1 MLLALNVSGLAMAV
15 QQSAWAL
22 TARVDNLLDREYV
35 VSRRPFGA
43 RPGRPVAAQV
53 GVEYVF

>member
-1 MLLALNVSGLAMAV
+1 MDLSGRWDL
-15 QQSAWAL
+15 QSAWAL